1 MKELFSRDSIV
12 YGGWNPNPSRIF
24 PLVKLRYDK
33 SVPTEIR
40 NAVRLGAL
48 EQNISDEQAHIKHI
62 RDKREEIAE
71 WIFKEETLGEEE
83 WATETATM
91 KGLYL
96 NDADNLINLLL
107 GESE

>member
-62 RDKREEIAE
+62 RDKRLEIRQIIIMAQV
-71 WIFKEETLGEEE
+71 KCDGSG
-83 WATETATM
+83 
-91 KGLYL
+91 KY
-96 NDADNLINLLL
+96 ADQIINLLL